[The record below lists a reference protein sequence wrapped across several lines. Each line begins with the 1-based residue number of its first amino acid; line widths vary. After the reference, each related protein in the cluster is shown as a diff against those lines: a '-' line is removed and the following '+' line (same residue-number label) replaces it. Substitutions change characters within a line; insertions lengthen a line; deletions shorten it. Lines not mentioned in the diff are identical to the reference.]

1 MKQRRTIR
9 QYQEKDVSPEVL
21 NELMEIAC
29 RASTVG
35 NMQTY
40 SVVVTRDAA
49 MKERLA
55 PAHFNQ
61 PMVKKAPVVLTFCVD
76 LNRFSKWCEQ
86 RQASPGYNN
95 LQWFVTGAIDAL
107 LVAQTFCVAAEERG
121 LGICYLGTTTYN
133 PDQLIDVLNLPELV
147 FPITTITLGW
157 PDGMPEQVDR
167 LPLEAILHQETYH
180 DYSKDDIDRLY
191 AYKESLP
198 ENKKFVEENAKETL
212 AQVFTDIRYKKADN
226 EHFSD
231 VLWKMLKKQG
241 FC

>member
-157 PDGMPEQVDR
+157 PDETPEQVDR

-198 ENKKFVEENAKETL
+198 ENKNFVEENAKETL